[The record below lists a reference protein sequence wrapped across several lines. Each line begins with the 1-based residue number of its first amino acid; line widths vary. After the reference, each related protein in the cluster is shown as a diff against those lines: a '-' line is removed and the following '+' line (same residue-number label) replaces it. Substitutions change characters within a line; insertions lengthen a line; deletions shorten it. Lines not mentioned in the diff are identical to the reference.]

1 MEFLLMSSARLVVTV
16 ERVTSPKSDFVWPS
30 VSVVMPVRN
39 EARHIS
45 SAVQAVLEQKYE
57 GELDVWIAVAPS
69 DDGTEVLVR
78 ELVEANANVFSIEN
92 PEGVTPAGLNAAIS
106 ASAGK
111 VIVRVDGHVRLCNGY
126 IATAVES
133 MVRTRAVNVGGR
145 QLAVGSTGFE
155 KAVAAVM
162 MSVVGSGGAEYRV
175 GGSEKSVDTVFLGV
189 FDRKAGDEVGWF
201 DETLIR
207 NQDYEFNI
215 RLRNAGGNIWF
226 NPALVVEYQPRSSL
240 RALARQYFDY
250 GRYKAHVLRLHRSS
264 MRLRQF
270 VPPVAT
276 FALALSVL
284 VSFWLLPVLLL
295 PLGYLAIVAAGVKG
309 PVCVRLKAMAIAPVI
324 HFSWS
329 FGLLRGFFK
338 Q

>member
-1 MEFLLMSSARLVVTV
+1 
-16 ERVTSPKSDFVWPS
+16 
-30 VSVVMPVRN
+30 MPVRN

-57 GELDVWIAVAPS
+57 GELDIWIAVAPS
-69 DDGTEVLVR
+69 DDETEILVR
-78 ELVEANANVFSIEN
+78 ELVKANANVFSIEN
-92 PEGVTPAGLNAAIS
+92 PDGVTPAGLNAAIS
-106 ASAGK
+106 ASAGE
-111 VIVRVDGHVRLCNGY
+111 VIVRVDGHVRLCDGY
-126 IATAVES
+126 IAMAVES
-133 MVRTRAVNVGGR
+133 MVRTGAVNVGGR

-162 MSVVGSGGAEYRV
+162 MSLVGSGGAEYRV

-215 RLRNAGGNIWF
+215 RLRRVGGIIWF

-250 GRYKAHVLRLHRSS
+250 GRYKAHVVRLHRSS

-270 VPPVAT
+270 LPPVAT
-276 FALALSVL
+276 LVLTLSILASYWVLPAVL
-284 VSFWLLPVLLL
+284 V
-295 PLGYLAIVAAGVKG
+295 PLGYLAIVVAGVNG
-309 PVCVRLKAMAIAPVI
+309 SVMVRLKAMGIAPVM

-329 FGLLRGFFK
+329 IGLLKGFLK
-338 Q
+338 R